1 MTKTAGRVTTTSS
14 TPPITPSA
22 TGKPSATSTP
32 TSIAPATISPAATIL
47 PESFYVRDVVEVARD
62 LLGRELVRDDV
73 RLRITEVEAYAEHDT
88 ACHAHRGRTPRNAV
102 MFGPGGRAYVYLCY
116 GLHVMLNVVTG
127 EEGSAAAVLVRSAE
141 PLAGLDV
148 VRARRGDREGP
159 ALLTGPGKLG
169 AALALD
175 VGWSGHRLF
184 DAGGL
189 ELHAGEP
196 PGRVLAGPRIGID
209 YANAKDRRRAWRFAA
224 AETRWVSVPKSL
236 RPTRGRAP
244 AR

>member
-1 MTKTAGRVTTTSS
+1 MSV
-14 TPPITPSA
+14 
-22 TGKPSATSTP
+22 
-32 TSIAPATISPAATIL
+32 TIL
-47 PESFYVRDVVEVARD
+47 PPSFYARDVVEVARD
-62 LLGRELVRDDV
+62 LLGRELVREDV
-73 RLRITEVEAYAEHDT
+73 RLRITEVEAYSELDT
-88 ACHAHRGRTPRNAV
+88 ACHAHRGRTPRNEV

-141 PLAGLDV
+141 PIVGLEV
-148 VRARRGDREGP
+148 VRARRGDRDGP
-159 ALLTGPGKLG
+159 VLLTGPGKLG

-175 VGWSGHRLF
+175 VAWSGHRLF
-184 DAGGL
+184 EPGGL

-196 PGRVLAGPRIGID
+196 PRRVLAGPRVGID
-209 YANAKDRRRAWRFAA
+209 YASAKDRRRAWRFAA

-236 RPTRGRAP
+236 RP

>member
-1 MTKTAGRVTTTSS
+1 MR
-14 TPPITPSA
+14 TPPITRV
-22 TGKPSATSTP
+22 ATSTP
-32 TSIAPATISPAATIL
+32 ATPIL
-47 PESFYVRDVVEVARD
+47 PESFYARDVVEVARD
-62 LLGRELVRDDV
+62 LLGRELVRDGV

-127 EEGSAAAVLVRSAE
+127 EDGSAAAVLVRSAE
-141 PLAGLDV
+141 PIAGLDV

-159 ALLTGPGKLG
+159 VLLTGPGKLG

-175 VGWSGHRLF
+175 VAWSGHRLF
-184 DAGGL
+184 EPGGL

-196 PGRVLAGPRIGID
+196 PRRILTGPRVGID
-209 YANAKDRRRAWRFAA
+209 YASARDRRRAWRFAIA
-224 AETRWVSVPKSL
+224 DTRWISVPKSL
-236 RPTRGRAP
+236 RPVPSRA
-244 AR
+244 RTH